1 MGIFRRRKVK
11 IIDKPIEERTIPE
24 IIESVEHVNP
34 MNKDSILERY
44 NERSSSKVFPKH
56 MKGILS
62 DTDSYLV
69 NQNQQGH
76 FNSGHY
82 DHKDFVDWARGTGRV
97 VKGKTQEDKD
107 KFMRCAKAE
116 NELDLS
122 VQIYIDKLWMID
134 SESKVKWNHKWR
146 GAAYKNPINLS
157 NRKDST
163 RVIKE
168 VFSQLVKPLYNDIK
182 DAYEWHGQRL
192 DDNGNPP
199 SHHDWLKNLQQK
211 HREYMNG
218 VCHILAIGGHG
229 YYEACNYPCELEN
242 LAWSKD
248 LPFAKA
254 YSLFVDEIDPGVIE
268 CIQWCNAN
276 RHTKWDEDDD

>member
-1 MGIFRRRKVK
+1 MGIFGRRKVVV
-11 IIDKPIEERTIPE
+11 IDKPIWERTVPE
-24 IIESVEHVNP
+24 LIKSISHVNP
-34 MNKDSILERY
+34 MNAESIISDWDNGVIAR
-44 NERSSSKVFPKH
+44 KFPKF
-56 MKGILS
+56 
-62 DTDSYLV
+62 
-69 NQNQQGH
+69 NQGNIQLQTYWLNPHNQSC
-76 FNSGHY
+76 FNYGNYTHQ
-82 DHKDFVDWARGTGRV
+82 DFIDWANGTGKIV
-97 VKGKTQEDKD
+97 MGKTQEDKD
-107 KFMRCAKAE
+107 KFMRCAKAKA
-116 NELDLS
+116 ELDLS
-122 VQIYIDKLWMID
+122 VQIYIDKLWMLD
-134 SESKVKWNHKWR
+134 SESKVKWQHKWR

-163 RVIKE
+163 QVIKE

-199 SHHDWLKNLQQK
+199 SHHDWLKNLQQR

-229 YYEACNYPCELEN
+229 YYEACNTPCELEN

-268 CIQWCNAN
+268 CMTWCRENKY
-276 RHTKWDEDDD
+276 TKWDEDDN